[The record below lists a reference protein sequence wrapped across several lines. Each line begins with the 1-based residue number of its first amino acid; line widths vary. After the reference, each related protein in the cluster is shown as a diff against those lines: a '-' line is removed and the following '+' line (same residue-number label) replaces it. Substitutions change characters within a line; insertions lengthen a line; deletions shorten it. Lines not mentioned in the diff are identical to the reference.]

1 MANKSIE
8 IIYRYPLKTGK
19 GHFNNTANTNE
30 CTQMGKIERRL
41 KWIALWVLKN
51 CQAEQFLNF
60 ILFVSL
66 NYDEAL
72 ALSSRSTDVI

>member
-1 MANKSIE
+1 
-8 IIYRYPLKTGK
+8 
-19 GHFNNTANTNE
+19 
-30 CTQMGKIERRL
+30 MGKIERRL

-72 ALSSRSTDVI
+72 ALSSRSTEVI